1 MGRETSWVSQAGIL
15 VERGW
20 GVSPDVLKEVRPH
33 WRWDGVRVKVWANTN
48 YFLASLMIPCLS
60 EDSHRIRAGERDSP
74 RGSWEPD
81 LADVEANWTTGSRGL
96 FFLDLET
103 LSLVQM
109 LVIPGLSQ
117 VCMSWRWAPL
127 CAKKGR
133 FAKQKLT
140 SSLPLIFL
148 WVTPVPAS
156 LLTWSLLAA
165 SSPSLGATV
174 G

>member
-1 MGRETSWVSQAGIL
+1 
-15 VERGW
+15 
-20 GVSPDVLKEVRPH
+20 
-33 WRWDGVRVKVWANTN
+33 
-48 YFLASLMIPCLS
+48 MISCLS
-60 EDSHRIRAGERDSP
+60 EDSHGIRAGERDSP

-81 LADVEANWTTGSRGL
+81 LADAVANWTTGSHRL

-103 LSLVQM
+103 FSLVQM

-117 VCMSWRWAPL
+117 VHMSWRWAPL

-133 FAKQKLT
+133 HAKQKLM

-148 WVTPVPAS
+148 GMTPVPTS
-156 LLTWSLLAA
+156 LPTWSLLAA
-165 SSPSLGATV
+165 SSPSLGVTV

>member
-1 MGRETSWVSQAGIL
+1 MSWVSQAGSL

-20 GVSPDVLKEVRPH
+20 DVGPEALKEVKSH
-33 WRWDGVRVKVWANTN
+33 WRWDGVKVKVWANTK

-60 EDSHRIRAGERDSP
+60 EDSHKIRGGERDSP

-81 LADVEANWTTGSRGL
+81 LADAVANWTTGSHGL

-109 LVIPGLSQ
+109 LLIPGLSQ
-117 VCMSWRWAPL
+117 VYMSWRWAPL
-127 CAKKGR
+127 CAKRGR
-133 FAKQKLT
+133 YAKQKLT
-140 SSLPLIFL
+140 SSLPLVFL

-156 LLTWSLLAA
+156 LPTWSLLAA
-165 SSPSLGATV
+165 SSSSLGVTV